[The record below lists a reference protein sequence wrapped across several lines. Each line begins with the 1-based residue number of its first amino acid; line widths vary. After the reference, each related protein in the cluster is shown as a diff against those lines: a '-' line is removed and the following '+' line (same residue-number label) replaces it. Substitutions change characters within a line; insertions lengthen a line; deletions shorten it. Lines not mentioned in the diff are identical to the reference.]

1 MEQAGGRALAV
12 KCDVSLEEE
21 VNAALDKTDE
31 AFGRRHG
38 EQIEAVSSIKVTR
51 SS

>member
-1 MEQAGGRALAV
+1 VVAADAWA
-12 KCDVSLEEE
+12 DVSLEEE